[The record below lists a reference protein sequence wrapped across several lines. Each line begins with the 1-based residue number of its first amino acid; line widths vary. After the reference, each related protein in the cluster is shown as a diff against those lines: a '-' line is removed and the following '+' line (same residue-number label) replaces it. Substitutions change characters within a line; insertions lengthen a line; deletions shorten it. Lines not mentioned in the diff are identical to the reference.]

1 MHISDQDITFIFQFD
16 RQGIKNYGLFKR
28 SIREVKNLNDGYLI
42 TDERDYI
49 NLNEIFGKDN
59 IYDDFHF

>member
-1 MHISDQDITFIFQFD
+1 MHISDEDITFIFQFD

-28 SIREVKNLNDGYLI
+28 SIQEVKNLNDECLI
-42 TDERDYI
+42 NDERDYI
-49 NLNEIFGKDN
+49 NLNEIFGQDN

>member
-1 MHISDQDITFIFQFD
+1 MHISNEDITFIFQFD

-28 SIREVKNLNDGYLI
+28 SIQEVKNLNDECLI
-42 TDERDYI
+42 KDERDYI
-49 NLNEIFGKDN
+49 NLNEIFGQDN

>member
-1 MHISDQDITFIFQFD
+1 MHISDEDITFIFQFD

-28 SIREVKNLNDGYLI
+28 SIQEVKNLNDECLI
-42 TDERDYI
+42 KDERDYI
-49 NLNEIFGKDN
+49 NLNEIFGQDN